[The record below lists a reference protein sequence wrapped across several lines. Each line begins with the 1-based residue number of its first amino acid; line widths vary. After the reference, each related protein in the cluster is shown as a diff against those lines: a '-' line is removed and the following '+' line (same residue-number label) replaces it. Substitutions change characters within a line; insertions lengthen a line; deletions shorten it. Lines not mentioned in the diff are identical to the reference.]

1 MDFVKMHGLG
11 NDFVVL
17 DLLNRESPADPA
29 RLAREVCD
37 RHFAIGAD
45 GLALILPSERADARM
60 RIFNPDGSE
69 PEMCGNAV
77 RCVAKYLFEAGR
89 ARGERV
95 AVETGAGVKDMR
107 VFVEGGRVARV
118 SVDMGV
124 PKETGHAEFL
134 IAGARAE
141 FMLVSMGNPHAVT
154 YSLYP
159 EDDAFYKYGPRIERN
174 PVFPEGTNVEFCE
187 VLDRGHIR
195 VRVWERG
202 AGETLACG
210 TGACG
215 VAAVA
220 IDHGY
225 VDRRVDIVLDGG
237 RLTIEWDGLG
247 RPVYMSG
254 PAEYVCN
261 GEFQHGI

>member
-17 DLLNRESPADPA
+17 DLLNREPPADPA

-107 VFVEGGRVARV
+107 VFVKGGRVARV

-202 AGETLACG
+202 AGPTLACG
-210 TGACG
+210 TGAGASLFAG
-215 VAAVA
+215 VRTGL
-220 IDHGY
+220 I
-225 VDRRVDIVLDGG
+225 DRRAVVTLPGGDLEYELTDDG
-237 RLTIEWDGLG
+237 RAVMT
-247 RPVYMSG
+247 G
-254 PAEYVCN
+254 PAAEAFR
-261 GEFQHGI
+261 GTF